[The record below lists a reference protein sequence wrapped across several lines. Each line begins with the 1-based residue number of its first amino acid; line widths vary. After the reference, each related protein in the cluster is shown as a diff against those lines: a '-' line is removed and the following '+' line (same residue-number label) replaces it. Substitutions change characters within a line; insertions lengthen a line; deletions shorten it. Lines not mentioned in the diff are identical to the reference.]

1 MKTKFT
7 FLFLLICVSTFTFS
21 QITSISNGNWSSPST
36 WGGMPPTP
44 GSNVVIN
51 HTVTLDMDYG
61 YSTGSITINNSGV
74 LVGNSNMRALALY
87 GGTLTITGDLN
98 IPRVALFS
106 GTITNGGMI
115 QSDSLF
121 VQASLNNSFGTIQA
135 TQFMISTGGIFT
147 NTGNVF
153 SSNFLN
159 IESVTN
165 SGNLNSND
173 FMNSKQFTNEAS
185 GVINVTNNFLNSDSL
200 SNPAPA
206 VFYNNGSVNVANDW
220 MNTDTIKG
228 SGKFCVG
235 HNSTNEGVMIGT
247 IDFCDQTGGDVD
259 LNLGTIAPS
268 VTTCVNPCSVSI
280 NENQNDVLINISP
293 NPSNGIFNIEYFDYS
308 TESIYIFVF
317 NSLGDLILSDNIGVQ
332 KSTIDLSK
340 HSKGL
345 YFVKI
350 QCNKKTLIQK
360 IVIQ

>member
-7 FLFLLICVSTFTFS
+7 FLFLLIFVSTYTFS
-21 QITSISNGNWSSPST
+21 QITSISNGNWSNPST
-36 WGGMPPTP
+36 WGGIPPTP
-44 GSNVVIN
+44 GSNVIIN

-74 LVGNSNMRALALY
+74 LVGNSSMRALALY

-121 VQASLNNSFGTIQA
+121 VQASLNNSSGTIQA
-135 TQFMISTGGIFT
+135 TQFMISTGGVFT
-147 NTGNVF
+147 NTGIVF

-159 IESVTN
+159 VQTVSN
-165 SGNLNSND
+165 SGHINSND

-185 GVINVTNNFLNSDSL
+185 GVINVNSNFLNSDSL
-200 SNPAPA
+200 ANPA
-206 VFYNNGSVNVANDW
+206 VFQNDGSINVVNDW

-228 SGKFCVG
+228 SGKFCIG
-235 HNSTNEGVMIGT
+235 HNSTNKGVMIGT
-247 IDFCDQTGGDVD
+247 FDFCDQTGGDVD

-268 VTTCVNPCSVSI
+268 VTTCVNTCSVSI
-280 NENQNDVLINISP
+280 NEKRNDVLINISP
-293 NPSNGIFNIEYFDYS
+293 NPSNGIFNIDFFDNSYENIS
-308 TESIYIFVF
+308 IFVF
-317 NSLGDLILSDNIGVQ
+317 NSMGDLILRDNIGGQ

-340 HSKGL
+340 YSKGV